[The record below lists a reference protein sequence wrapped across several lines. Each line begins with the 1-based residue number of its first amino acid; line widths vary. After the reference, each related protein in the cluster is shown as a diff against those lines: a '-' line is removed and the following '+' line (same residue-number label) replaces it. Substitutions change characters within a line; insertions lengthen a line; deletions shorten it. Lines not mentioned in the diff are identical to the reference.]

1 MKTGLEVIFKK
12 SKIYTNSEKVKN
24 INVFINLAKI
34 CTIKKKR
41 LLNE

>member
-24 INVFINLAKI
+24 INVFKI
-34 CTIKKKR
+34 WPKYAQSKR
-41 LLNE
+41 NDY